1 MKQIVFILFMLLSVL
16 AISQEGEVI
25 QEITVIG
32 FRDGIVTAVP
42 DEFRPQNSAEDIQN
56 YVFTRNAF
64 LSGPR
69 PGFKLMNPT
78 DTSTDSSDVV
88 QALFGYFKGPSQEL
102 LAVMTNSATVAPAGV
117 YQIVR
122 LDTSFLVDAELFPYA
137 YRDSTN
143 FSVLNSHWGIA
154 HEDSIVYIANR
165 KTPFL
170 TYDGNKVYP
179 MRPLGPGQPAATP
192 KGSADIDG
200 GVRYKIL
207 YIHTVTR
214 EKTTL
219 SSPSF
224 ITHPSNEGVLVYNIA
239 RPLDE
244 TKFDVWLYRTKTGQS
259 FDSFYFV
266 DSLLT
271 AADTTYYDTF
281 SNASLGDTAD
291 LPYGFNDHGV
301 TFGIKST
308 AGTTDTLFPPGAP
321 WPFIDGSAT
330 IAFSVIQQG
339 DANHLGDFISYHV
352 VFVDSNGYWSLPSA
366 PALMIDTLLGDA
378 DTTRRTVIDSLPL
391 MPTVNSNIETVF
403 LLRKHQASKTTNR
416 TTSVD
421 DAWQFFDIGA
431 VPPADTPFHSYV
443 GEIFVVDSVE
453 QKFYAD
459 SGFRDILGFKGDQT
473 IPTVWNP
480 GGIGTGSFYRGYSGQ
495 VFDTTPFLPVAGDS
509 STVYDSVLTFYFPES
524 LQVVDSSVYF
534 NPGTIAIYGGRLY
547 ASSDIESPNNL
558 FYSLVG
564 NRTSFPA
571 TKVINFPT
579 GDGDIINSLSD
590 VEDGLFFTK
599 QSNVTSL
606 RGFRFLDFKADE
618 IFKDIGATSPNFAVA
633 KDRSFVFVTT
643 EGALAL
649 SLSGGIQ
656 NLSVQIQDQFDS
668 LGYWRMRRS
677 VGLYVNEDLWV
688 SVPSRNDD
696 SVTNDK
702 VYVRDSRTG
711 GWTTITGF
719 GFQSGTRFDY
729 RNAAEDRRS
738 ERYVFGSAFRKLHR
752 LNYDITDTLDNIT
765 DTVLT
770 LVQTRFHLAQFPGR
784 KKVHYLDLFGD
795 GAIDSLKITV
805 LGNKTANSFD
815 TLGTIFTSIDFDA
828 DGRRQRIY
836 IDQLAQN
843 AAFRIESFTG
853 SRHVLEG
860 YVIGYTNWD
869 LRNENQ

>member
-1 MKQIVFILFMLLSVL
+1 MKRIAFILFMLLSAL

-32 FRDGIVTAVP
+32 WRDGIVTSSP

-78 DTSTDSSDVV
+78 DTSTDSSDVI

-102 LAVMTNSATVAPAGV
+102 LAVMTNSATAAPAGV

-122 LDTSFLVDAELFPYA
+122 LDTNFLVETELFPYA

-170 TYDGNKVYP
+170 TYDGNKIYP

-214 EKTTL
+214 DKTTL

-224 ITHPSNEGVLVYNIA
+224 ITHPSNEGVWVYNIT

-244 TKFDVWLYRTKTGQS
+244 TKFDVHLYRTRAGES
-259 FDSFYFV
+259 LDSFYFV

-271 AADTTYYDTF
+271 GDDTTYYDTF
-281 SNASLGDTAD
+281 SNASLGAAPTV
-291 LPYGFNDHGV
+291 PYGFNDHGV
-301 TFGIKST
+301 TFGVLST
-308 AGTTDTLFPPGAP
+308 AGTQDTLFPPGAP
-321 WPFIDGSAT
+321 WPFIDSTAT
-330 IAFSVIQQG
+330 LLEVTIVRG
-339 DANHLGDFISYHV
+339 DANHTGDFIAYYV

-366 PALMIDTLLGDA
+366 PALMIDTLLAGA
-378 DTTRRTVIDSLPL
+378 DITRRVILDSLPL
-391 MPTVNSNIETVF
+391 LPTVNSNIKTAY
-403 LLRKHQASKTTNR
+403 LLRKHQASQTTNR
-416 TTSVD
+416 TTGSND
-421 DAWQFFDIGA
+421 RWEFFDGTPG
-431 VPPADTPFHSYV
+431 PPADTPFHSFV
-443 GEIFVVDSVE
+443 GEIFLVDSIAQQSYV
-453 QKFYAD
+453 D
-459 SGFRDILGFKGDQT
+459 SGFYVIAGFRRDE
-473 IPTVWNP
+473 NP
-480 GGIGTGSFYRGYSGQ
+480 PIQWTFGGIGEFYRGFSGQ
-495 VFDTTPFLPVAGDS
+495 SFDTNTTLPAGDS
-509 STVYDSVLTFYFPES
+509 NIVFDSSLIFYFPES
-524 LQVVDSSVYF
+524 LQVVDSSARF

-564 NRTSFPA
+564 KRTSFPA

-649 SLSGGIQ
+649 SLSGGVQ

-677 VGLYVNEDLWV
+677 VGQYVNEDLWV
-688 SVPSRNDD
+688 SVPSRSDD

-719 GFQSGTRFDY
+719 GFQSATRFDY

-795 GAIDSLKITV
+795 GSIDSLKLTV
-805 LGNKTANSFD
+805 LGNKTANTYD
-815 TLGTIFTSIDFDA
+815 TLETIFTSIDFDA

-853 SRHVLEG
+853 SRHILEG
-860 YVIGYTNWD
+860 YVVGFTNWD